1 MKQIREK
8 VDFRS
13 IGRLQNEVSQS
24 KRNQKKKKDQVPES
38 LILDSIK
45 NGIQFHKFIMDTWI
59 KTINDIKVPVHSFD
73 YIIIWIFF
81 FL

>member
-13 IGRLQNEVSQS
+13 IGRLQSELSQL
-24 KRNQKKKKDQVPES
+24 KCNQKKKKDQTPES

-45 NGIQFHKFIMDTWI
+45 NGIQFHKFIMDAWV
-59 KTINDIKVPVHSFD
+59 KAINDIKVPVHGFD
-73 YIIIWIFF
+73 LCNY
-81 FL
+81 